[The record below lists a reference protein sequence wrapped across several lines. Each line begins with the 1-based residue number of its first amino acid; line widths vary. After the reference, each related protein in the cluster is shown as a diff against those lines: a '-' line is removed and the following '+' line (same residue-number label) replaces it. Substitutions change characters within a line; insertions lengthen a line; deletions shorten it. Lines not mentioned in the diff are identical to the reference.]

1 MHSEQHEN
9 RAPARWGLDGLRFGI
24 THTLPLLPATAVF
37 GAGFGTV
44 AVQKGLTLTEAVAMS
59 AFVFSGAAQ
68 LVAMEIWHQPLTLGT
83 IATIAAAALVVGLR
97 MVLMGASLRPWLGG
111 LPALQVYP
119 PLLFNTDSTWL
130 IAIRYRDE
138 GGNDASVLL
147 GAGLSLWVAW
157 IGSTM
162 FGYVGGGL
170 VANPQ
175 RFGIDLILPIFFVAM
190 LVPLWRGARR
200 AVPWAIAGAVALLV
214 QYLVPGYWYIVVG
227 ALAGAFSG
235 GFIDERE

>member
-1 MHSEQHEN
+1 MHSEQHDN
-9 RAPARWGLDGLRFGI
+9 RAPARWGLDGLRYGV
-24 THTLPLLPATAVF
+24 THTLPLLPGTAVF

-44 AVQKGLTLTEAVAMS
+44 AVQKGLTFTEAVCMS

-68 LVAMEIWHQPLTLGT
+68 LVAMEIWHSPLTLGT

-111 LPALQVYP
+111 LPASQVYP
-119 PLLFNTDSTWL
+119 PLLLNTDSTWL

-157 IGSTM
+157 IASTI
-162 FGYVGGGL
+162 FGYIGGGL

-200 AVPWAIAGAVALLV
+200 AVRSRAAGGGARLV
-214 QYLVPGYWYIVVG
+214 
-227 ALAGAFSG
+227 
-235 GFIDERE
+235 

>member
-1 MHSEQHEN
+1 MHSERQEN
-9 RAPARWGLDGLRFGI
+9 RAPARWGLDGLRYGV
-24 THTLPLLPATAVF
+24 THTLPLLPGTAVF

-44 AVQKGLTLTEAVAMS
+44 AVQKGLTFTEALCMS

-68 LVAMEIWHQPLTLGT
+68 LVAMEIWHRPLTLGA
-83 IATIAAAALVVGLR
+83 IATLAAAALVVGLR

-111 LPALQVYP
+111 LPALKIYP
-119 PLLFNTDSTWL
+119 PLLLNTDSTWL

-157 IGSTM
+157 IASTI

-170 VANPQ
+170 VVNPQ

-190 LVPLWRGARR
+190 LVPLWRGRR
-200 AVPWAIAGAVALLV
+200 KAAPWAIAGAVALLV

-235 GFIDERE
+235 GFVDERR